1 MVELREIDQTNFED
15 VIKLS
20 VSKHQETF
28 VSTSI
33 YSLAQAWLYQKTAYP
48 FAIYADNVLVGFV
61 MLGYYEAR
69 YKAGF
74 VTFMEKDFGKM
85 KYQS

>member
-1 MVELREIDQTNFED
+1 MVELREINQTNFED

-33 YSLAQAWLYQKTAYP
+33 YSLAQAWLYQKTA
-48 FAIYADNVLVGFV
+48 
-61 MLGYYEAR
+61 
-69 YKAGF
+69 
-74 VTFMEKDFGKM
+74 
-85 KYQS
+85 